1 MPSRTPT
8 HTENEI
14 EPVYLDLGNRYG
26 YYSHYPGADPII
38 YIHEFL
44 LAVGN
49 EFLKRLVYQRLLEF
63 HRSIPPDSWQR
74 GFPFIRYFGE
84 LEACEDCPFQFE
96 PPQTLL
102 KEEAVMMLS
111 TFTRSAGSELEITA
125 WRVKLNKF
133 RLIG

>member
-8 HTENEI
+8 LSEI

-38 YIHEFL
+38 YIHEAL
-44 LAVGN
+44 LAAGN
-49 EFLKRLVYQRLLEF
+49 ELLKRLVYQRLIEF
-63 HRSIPPDSWQR
+63 HRSIPADSWQR

-84 LEACEDCPFQFE
+84 LEACEDCPV
-96 PPQTLL
+96 PVLL

-111 TFTRSAGSELEITA
+111 TFTRSPGADMEITT
-125 WRVKLNKF
+125 WQVKFNKF